1 MGNRA
6 TEGSGLGRLLTPPRS
21 SPSPHS
27 DTVEGESSASRG
39 FTRAIVAVI
48 AVLLVIVGLLVV
60 RHFALQ
66 VVTVSGESMEPTLRS
81 GDRVLL
87 DKITFRTR
95 AIERGDIVVVEPT
108 TGSIDG
114 TTNNVKRVIAFGG
127 ESVSIEGGKVFVNGV
142 PLEEPYARGESAS
155 AACVHDN
162 PCIVPDDHVFVM
174 GDNRLVSAD
183 SRTFGPIPAD
193 RIAGLVAAR
202 VWPPGRIGPV

>member
-1 MGNRA
+1 M
-6 TEGSGLGRLLTPPRS
+6 
-21 SPSPHS
+21 
-27 DTVEGESSASRG
+27 
-39 FTRAIVAVI
+39 
-48 AVLLVIVGLLVV
+48 LLVIVGLLVV

-174 GDNRLVSAD
+174 GDNRGGSMD
-183 SRTFGPIPAD
+183 SRDLGPID
-193 RIAGLVAAR
+193 DDDLVGRAF
-202 VWPPGRIGPV
+202 VVFWPSSHWQWL